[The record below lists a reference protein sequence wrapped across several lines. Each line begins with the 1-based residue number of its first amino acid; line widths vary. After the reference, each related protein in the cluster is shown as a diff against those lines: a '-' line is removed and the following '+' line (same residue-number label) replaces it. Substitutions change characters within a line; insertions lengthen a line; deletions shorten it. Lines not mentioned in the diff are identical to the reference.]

1 MTINC
6 TLNALAI
13 PGFSGIDPPF
23 GTQKPAGQSITG
35 REAYE
40 NAVMPFRIMRPHV
53 VAENSTTTQIQ
64 ANCVFEFVTG
74 GISLTLGVAAFAGCR
89 VAVINSSNADATIIF
104 GDTSVIIHAKN
115 SVHLEYVNGTWVVV
129 DDYSDALAFISL
141 ALDQAGIANREI
153 NKTIKQR
160 IQSGVSLIVNRGVIS
175 GCAVTKSSVAIRNIS
190 LSGGAFFMNGFE
202 MPCPSFQNAAMVP
215 TNYGETAKI
224 CYAYICLDA
233 TGAVRFACTP
243 LDGSV
248 PDNGLALYRLS
259 VPAKNTETSDLY
271 LSSVTM
277 TDVRRME
284 AGYPLQFNSLAYS
297 SVALPYSMLD
307 TDYQVEI
314 EVLSFR
320 GGATQRV
327 MVYPGDKAANGFKIY
342 AEGTLDSVKVRW
354 IAIKANL

>member
-1 MTINC
+1 MTIDC

-40 NAVMPFRIMRPHV
+40 NAVMPFQIMRPHV
-53 VAENSTTTQIQ
+53 VAENSATTQIQ
-64 ANCVFEFVTG
+64 TNCIFEFVTG
-74 GISLTLGVAAFAGCR
+74 DISLTLGAAAFAGCR
-89 VAVINSSNADATIIF
+89 VAVINSSNVDASIIF
-104 GDTSVIIHAKN
+104 GGMSIIVHAKN
-115 SVHLEYVNGTWVVV
+115 SVHLEYVSGTWTVV

-175 GCAVTKSSVAIRNIS
+175 GCVVTKSSIAIRNIS
-190 LSGGAFFMNGFE
+190 LSGGAFFMNGLE
-202 MPCPSFQNAAMVP
+202 MPCPAFQNAAMIP
-215 TNYGETAKI
+215 PNYGETAKI
-224 CYAYICLDA
+224 CYAYIYLDA
-233 TGAVRFACTP
+233 TGSVRFSCTL
-243 LDGSV
+243 LDGVV
-248 PDNGLALYRLS
+248 PDNGLALYRLT
-259 VPAKNTETSDLY
+259 VPAGNTETNDLY
-271 LSSVTM
+271 LSAVTM

-284 AGYPLQFNSLAYS
+284 AGYPLQFNSLAYA

-307 TDYQVEI
+307 AEYQVGI
-314 EVLSFR
+314 EVLSFW
-320 GGATQRV
+320 GGATQRA
-327 MVYPGDKAANGFKIY
+327 MVYPGDKAANGFKLY

-354 IAIKANL
+354 VAIKTNL